1 MRSVGRYPVRRNI
14 LSIIQIIDTFTFYG
28 IDVLLLAVLT
38 CFTVQL
44 LKVTLLK
51 KLNKKLI
58 TFLPFA
64 FGTLFYAAYAAIR
77 NLSLEYLLT
86 EYVSVLEH
94 GVSVGAAATLIYVLY
109 EQFVR
114 EKKNGLSTV
123 ENVIKTLIE
132 GYVPTANLESV
143 AKKIAKAI
151 EKDVT
156 GSGAERAKEILL
168 ENTEE
173 GVTEHDIQLVATL
186 IIETLAHTS
195 IK

>member
-1 MRSVGRYPVRRNI
+1 MRSVGRCPVRRNI

-64 FGTLFYAAYAAIR
+64 FGTLFYAAYAAIK

-86 EYVSVLEH
+86 EYVPILEH

-114 EKKNGLSTV
+114 EKGSKLSTV

-132 GYVPTANLESV
+132 GYVPAANLENA
-143 AKKIAKAI
+143 AKKIAIAI

-156 GSGAERAKEILL
+156 GNGAKRAEEILS
-168 ENTEE
+168 ESVEKS
-173 GVTEHDIQLVATL
+173 VTEHDIQLLATL
-186 IIETLAHTS
+186 IIETLAHTPT
-195 IK
+195 K